1 MKKLLSA
8 VLSFAMIFTM
18 FTIASPKA
26 AAAVGNAAKIGTK
39 EYATLNEAIEH
50 VSDGETITLLRDVT
64 DATGIAVESIPK
76 PNPEIITVAGPVN
89 PEAETR
95 WVGL

>member
-26 AAAVGNAAKIGTK
+26 AAAVDNAAKIGTT
-39 EYATLNEAIEH
+39 EYATLNEAIKA

-64 DATGIAVESIPK
+64 DATGIAVES
-76 PNPEIITVAGPVN
+76 VHGQHGRYQLLQAD
-89 PEAETR
+89 R
-95 WVGL
+95 

>member
-1 MKKLLSA
+1 MKKLLRA

-39 EYATLNEAIEH
+39 
-50 VSDGETITLLRDVT
+50 
-64 DATGIAVESIPK
+64 
-76 PNPEIITVAGPVN
+76 
-89 PEAETR
+89 
-95 WVGL
+95 